1 MEEVGGGYEMLALTA
16 ASRTA
21 ARQRGPA
28 WRRREL
34 RFVLLFFGG
43 GVSVEKKDGGKG
55 VSEFCLWR

>member
-1 MEEVGGGYEMLALTA
+1 LLWEEEVGCEMLALTA

-34 RFVLLFFGG
+34 HVWMK
-43 GVSVEKKDGGKG
+43 E
-55 VSEFCLWR
+55 